1 MSGVCEGCWSIGVLQ
16 RSWTALGKVM
26 GRSLE
31 ESPIRPAR
39 LEVWPADRSS

>member
-1 MSGVCEGCWSIGVLQ
+1 MRGVGRLGVLQ
-16 RSWTALGKVM
+16 RSWTALGQVM
-26 GRSLE
+26 RRSLE